1 MRTQDEGTGL
11 DPLKAVGETIR
22 RQIALKGYPT
32 VETFAHEHAIS
43 KGTLSKILNGKVD
56 VKVSTLYRI
65 ALALGVGIT
74 ELLPHAVPDMRVMDA
89 SRASAYQVKRKRR
102 KA

>member
-32 VETFAHEHAIS
+32 VETFAHEHSIS

-56 VKVSTLYRI
+56 AKVTTLYRI
-65 ALALGVGIT
+65 ALALGVGVT
-74 ELLPHAVPDMRVMDA
+74 ELLPHAIPDLRVME
-89 SRASAYQVKRKRR
+89 SPRASAYQVKRKKR

>member
-1 MRTQDEGTGL
+1 MEL

-22 RQIALKGYPT
+22 RQIAVKGYPT
-32 VETFAHEHAIS
+32 VETFAHEHAIA

-56 VKVSTLYRI
+56 VKVTTLFRI
-65 ALALGVGIT
+65 AQALGVGVPD
-74 ELLPHAVPDMRVMDA
+74 LLPPFLPDLRVME
-89 SRASAYQVKRKRR
+89 SPRAGAYQVKRRKR